1 MYIDLMVFIV
11 LTLSVVI
18 LFRRFDSFIYFMG
31 ITEIFLRIL
40 TFIKKNI
47 NLPDVCNL
55 IDKYL
60 PENVF
65 DILDKYVNNGAANNL
80 LKWVFVVIMIV
91 FLCFVT
97 KLLLS
102 KKKI

>member
-1 MYIDLMVFIV
+1 MYIDLMVFLV
-11 LTLSVVI
+11 LILSVVV

-31 ITEIFLRIL
+31 IMEIFLRIL

-47 NLPDVCNL
+47 NLPDVSNL
-55 IDKYL
+55 IDTYL

-65 DILDKYVNNGAANNL
+65 DIFDKYVNGTANIL
-80 LKWVFVVIMIV
+80 LKWLFVIIMMV
-91 FLCFVT
+91 FLVFIT